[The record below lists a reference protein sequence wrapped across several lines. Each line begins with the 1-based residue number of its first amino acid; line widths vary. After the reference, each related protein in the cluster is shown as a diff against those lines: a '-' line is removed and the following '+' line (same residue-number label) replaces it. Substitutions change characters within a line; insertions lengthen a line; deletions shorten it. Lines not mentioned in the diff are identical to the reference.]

1 MSEALYQFEKTTA
14 GGVVNTDKAI
24 ITGVS
29 MITGDVTAKGHDLE
43 VDATTL
49 NQLLMCAKAKGKVPV
64 KTNHGSGVDA
74 VNGYL
79 DNFKLEGGKLKGD
92 WHLLK
97 SYPQTAQLLEMAERM
112 PESVG
117 LSVAFHGTPETADGR
132 QVLAELDDAGKVAF
146 YYTLGARGEKV
157 KLKAGEK
164 KHARCSELVSTD
176 LVASPAANPG
186 GMFSAGS
193 VDKGSEDMAKPSTPN
208 PAADAAPAAEPTL
221 ADVMKMLTGISE
233 RVGAIEAAGQGGPEG
248 DDDSVELTE
257 EQIAQGLRE
266 GWLAEGENGELTM
279 VGEPA
284 DDDGQGADDGQG
296 EDDGEGVDA
305 EATEQAAQA
314 ALQRGD
320 NATYFQIRHE
330 QAMQRIAMLENR
342 FAAEDAARVAT
353 AERQA
358 TQSLAAK
365 IDHITELSAQQRDQ
379 LAAKDE
385 LIRELQSGAPRVRSV
400 GSETLFSVQ
409 TLGGEVTFE
418 SEVSKVNTALM
429 TAAPTLSEFSRKAQ
443 ALATV
448 QKARPDLYEQHLKAK
463 GVRA

>member
-1 MSEALYQFEKTTA
+1 MSEHTLYTFETA
-14 GGVVNTDKAI
+14 DAEGVVDAKQGKIN
-24 ITGVS
+24 GVS
-29 MITGDVTAKGHDLE
+29 MITGGLTAKGHGLE
-43 VDATTL
+43 VDDTTL
-49 NQLLMCAKAKGKVPV
+49 KQIYACARKMGKVPV
-64 KTNHGSGVDA
+64 KTNHGTGVDA
-74 VNGYL
+74 VNGFL
-79 DNFKLEGGKLKGD
+79 TNFRIDEDKVRGD
-92 WHLLK
+92 WTMLQAYK
-97 SYPQTAQLLEMAERM
+97 STPHLLEMAEKM
-112 PESVG
+112 PGCIG
-117 LSVAFHGTPETADGR
+117 LSVAFRGDPETKDGR
-132 QVLAELDDAGKVAF
+132 KVMF
-146 YYTLGARGEKV
+146 NDKKVPYTLNSAGTQVPLA
-157 KLKAGEK
+157 AGEK
-164 KHARCSELVSTD
+164 IFARCEELVSTD

-186 GMFSAGS
+186 GMFSSGS
-193 VDKGSEDMAKPSTPN
+193 VDKRSEDMATPSTPN
-208 PAADAAPAAEPTL
+208 PAAAAASAAEPSLT
-221 ADVMKMLTGISE
+221 DVMNAIKGLTD
-233 RVGAIEAAGQGGPEG
+233 RMDTIEAAGQGDAEG

-257 EQIAQGLRE
+257 EQIAQGLKE
-266 GWLAEGENGELTM
+266 GWLTEGEDGELTM

-305 EATEQAAQA
+305 EATEHAAQA

-320 NATYFQIRHE
+320 NATYFQIRHQ
-330 QAMQRIAMLENR
+330 QAMQRIEMLENR

-365 IDHITELSAQQRDQ
+365 IGHITELSAQQRDQ

-409 TLGGEVTFE
+409 TLGGGEVTFE

-443 ALATV
+443 ALETV
-448 QKARPDLYEQHLKAK
+448 QKARPDLYQQHLKAK

>member
-1 MSEALYQFEKTTA
+1 MNELLYHFETTTA
-14 GGVVNTDKAI
+14 GGVVNTDEAVI
-24 ITGVS
+24 FGVS

-49 NQLLMCAKAKGKVPV
+49 SQLLKCAKSKGKVPV
-64 KTNHGSGVDA
+64 KTNHGSGADE

-79 DNFKLEGGKLKGD
+79 DNFKLEGGKLRGD

-97 SYPQTAQLLEMAERM
+97 SYKNTPHLLEMAERM

-132 QVLAELDDAGKVAF
+132 KVLAELDDKGQVSY
-146 YYTLGARGEKV
+146 YYTVGKGGAKE

-186 GMFSAGS
+186 GMFSS
-193 VDKGSEDMAKPSTPN
+193 KPVDKGSEGMATPSTPI
-208 PAADAAPAAEPTL
+208 PAAAAAPAAEPTL
-221 ADVMKMLTGISE
+221 ADIFKLVQGISQ
-233 RVGAIEAAGQGGPEG
+233 RVEAIEAGGQGDSQNDE
-248 DDDSVELTE
+248 SVELTD
-257 EQIAQGLRE
+257 EQIEEGLAQG
-266 GWLAEGENGELTM
+266 WLTQDAQGNLTM

-284 DDDGQGADDGQG
+284 DDDGQGADDEGA
-296 EDDGEGVDA
+296 DDDA
-305 EATEQAAQA
+305 AAEHADSEVAAQA
-314 ALQRGD
+314 ALARGD

-330 QAMQRIAMLENR
+330 QALQRIEMLENR
-342 FAAEDAARVAT
+342 FAAEDAARVAH

-365 IDHITELSAQQRDQ
+365 IDSITELSVQQRDQ

-385 LIRELQSGAPRVRSV
+385 LIRELQSGTPRVHSV
-400 GSETLFSVQ
+400 GSETMFSVQ

-418 SEVSKVNTALM
+418 SEVSKANTALM
-429 TAAPTLSEFSRKAQ
+429 TSAPTLSEFSRKAQ
-443 ALATV
+443 ALAAV
-448 QKARPDLYEQHLKAK
+448 QKARPDLYDLHLKAK
-463 GVRA
+463 GVR

>member
-1 MSEALYQFEKTTA
+1 MNELLYHFEKTTA
-14 GGVVNTDKAI
+14 GGVVDTEKAI

-49 NQLLMCAKAKGKVPV
+49 NQLLLCAKAKGKVPV

-79 DNFKLEGGKLKGD
+79 DNFKLEGGKLRGD

-97 SYPQTAQLLEMAERM
+97 SGPQTAHLLEMAERM

-132 QVLAELDDAGKVAF
+132 KVLAELDDKGQVSY
-146 YYTLGARGEKV
+146 YYTVGKGGAKE

-186 GMFSAGS
+186 GMFSS
-193 VDKGSEDMAKPSTPN
+193 TPVDNQSEGMAKPSTPN
-208 PAADAAPAAEPTL
+208 PAAPAVPAAEPTL
-221 ADVMKMLTGISE
+221 ADIFKLVQGISQ
-233 RVGAIEAAGQGGPEG
+233 RVEAIEAGGQGDPDG
-248 DDDSVELTE
+248 DEESVELTE
-257 EQIAQGLRE
+257 EQIAQGLKE
-266 GWLAEGENGELTM
+266 GWLTEGENGELTM

-284 DDDGQGADDGQG
+284 DDDGQGADGDEG
-296 EDDGEGVDA
+296 DDADAAAEHVDS
-305 EATEQAAQA
+305 EVAAQA

-320 NATYFQIRHE
+320 NATYFQIRNE
-330 QAMQRIAMLENR
+330 QLQRRIATLENR
-342 FAAEDAARVAT
+342 FAAEDAAKVAA

-358 TQSLAAK
+358 TQSLAVK
-365 IDHITELSAQQRDQ
+365 IDSITELSAAQ
-379 LAAKDE
+379 KDKIQAQEE
-385 LIRELQSGAPRVRSV
+385 LIRELQTAAPRVRSV

-409 TLGGEVTFE
+409 TVGGEVTFE
-418 SEVSKVNTALM
+418 SEVSKAHAALM
-429 TAAPTLSEFSRKAQ
+429 TSAPTLSEFTRKAQ
-443 ALATV
+443 ATEAV
-448 QKARPDLYEQHLKAK
+448 QKARPDLYQAHLKAK
-463 GVRA
+463 GVR